1 MPTEPENDAPVEAE
15 DKASPP
21 PPPLR
26 ACVEI
31 DDLPPDLQELFKLLL
46 QHRVEL
52 EGQAR
57 RFASGY
63 GIPLDM
69 QGPYINSVTGELYEV
84 GSDEYNAFR
93 HAYSSA
99 NLVVEIAALI
109 QAKNDKANDPIPEVS
124 ERTLK
129 ILMDN
134 PALMMRLAMYLG
146 HANEGMEYWNG
157 GQHTEEDLEA
167 DLYNNSVGFQIGAYY
182 VSRAIED
189 GTLSST
195 LCDPGYHREIADLVF
210 AVYSEDAC
218 LEGGLH
224 NLRLIKDSENPQ
236 GMHYDKHLDEK
247 ILYAVFE
254 KLDDAHA
261 TLNTV
266 DAEIQKIRDEA
277 EHWIEQIEQ
286 LYPDSILPAPITPT
300 PGDQG
305 LPRSEIREALRS

>member
-1 MPTEPENDAPVEAE
+1 MPTEPENDALIEAE
-15 DKASPP
+15 DAASPP

-31 DDLPPDLQELFKLLL
+31 DDLPPDIQELFKLLL
-46 QHRVEL
+46 QHRVDL
-52 EGQAR
+52 EAQAR
-57 RFASGY
+57 QFADGY

-69 QGPYINSVTGELYEV
+69 HGPYINSVTGEAYEV

-109 QAKNDKANDPIPEVS
+109 QAKNNEAEDPIPEVS
-124 ERTLK
+124 EKTLK

-134 PALMMRLAMYLG
+134 PALMTRLAMYLG

-157 GQHTEEDLEA
+157 GQHSEDDIEA

-182 VSRAIED
+182 VSKAIED
-189 GTLSST
+189 GSLSST
-195 LCDPGYHREIADLVF
+195 LCDPKYHQEIADLVF
-210 AVYSEDAC
+210 AVYSENAC

-224 NLRLIKDSENPQ
+224 NLRLIKDTENSQ

-247 ILYAVFE
+247 ILYAAFG

-261 TLNTV
+261 ALNTV
-266 DAEIQKIRDEA
+266 DAEIQKIRAEA
-277 EHWIEQIEQ
+277 ERWIEQIEH
-286 LYPDSILPAPITPT
+286 LYPDSPLPAPITPT

-305 LPRSEIREALRS
+305 LPKAEIRESIRS